1 MKDEINSYKNQEN
14 TSKNKL
20 KKYITVKRIKS
31 KNKKISV
38 FSEKDKENI
47 NINNNIYFA
56 NNKTINDI
64 TTHKKRKSTNTYIS
78 LNKTI
83 KNNNNISSK
92 KLTISIFPNELDYI
106 KESRNIKDKKSKFP
120 YTIENKTNKEKESH
134 TIQHMNSYLSP
145 RIKSRP
151 KIKENIY
158 TSNNNL
164 KNRLKIKKNKI
175 SNTFSIN
182 ELHKNNDKIYN
193 NNNNKTRIT
202 KDTIFVKEITN
213 LNLNLYNTISSN
225 LNKDYYNRKCIY
237 NKNTINNRNKIIEKN
252 NNTKANTI
260 ESLNTII
267 IKRNNSALLTFGNTN
282 NDSLSE
288 SFSNS
293 KGNNLEQNYLLI
305 LKQENE
311 SLKNELMKTKEKV
324 DILENK
330 IDNLICEKNTNNNP
344 CLKEAPYTQKDGCK
358 DKYKYR
364 EEEYK
369 KIKNNTKIKNNDISR
384 KNNKICLKSS
394 QSQKNF
400 KCSNHKSQKAISNK
414 TKLMGRTLS
423 RGFTK
428 RKK

>member
-31 KNKKISV
+31 KNKKISI

-92 KLTISIFPNELDYI
+92 KLTISIYPNELDYI

-158 TSNNNL
+158 TSNNNNL

-182 ELHKNNDKIYN
+182 ELHKNNDKIFN
-193 NNNNKTRIT
+193 NNNNTNKIRIT
-202 KDTIFVKEITN
+202 KDTIFVKEIT
-213 LNLNLYNTISSN
+213 NLNLYNTISSN

-237 NKNTINNRNKIIEKN
+237 NKNTTNNRNKIIEKN

-311 SLKNELMKTKEKV
+311 SLKNELMKTKEK
-324 DILENK
+324 
-330 IDNLICEKNTNNNP
+330 
-344 CLKEAPYTQKDGCK
+344 
-358 DKYKYR
+358 KYKYR

-369 KIKNNTKIKNNDISR
+369 KIKYNTKIKNNDISR
-384 KNNKICLKSS
+384 KNNKMSLKSS

-400 KCSNHKSQKAISNK
+400 KCSNHKSQKVISNK

-423 RGFTK
+423 GGVYQ
-428 RKK
+428 KKKIIIIKFHIII